1 LVSFISQ
8 NADYSVNDTDP
19 IFFDLSTDEDGYMT
33 EVQHLFN
40 SERFHITSGAGYLDS
55 DEKNVD
61 IFFSPPADVTNI
73 DINVYNLYV
82 YSYINFPRQV
92 IFTIGASADFFE
104 RDRKESDNLDM
115 DEDQFNPKFGITWNP
130 IPTTTLRA
138 AAFRTLRRPLL
149 TKQTLEPTQVAG
161 FNQFFDDGEG
171 SDSWRY
177 GIAIDQKFAA
187 NLYGGV
193 EFSKREID
201 VPYQFYSF
209 FASPS
214 VQETD
219 WEEEL
224 IRGYLYW
231 TPLSWLALSAEY
243 QYEDLDR
250 DTDFVGP
257 EMFTEIET
265 HRFPLGIGFFHP
277 CGLSTQVKATYIDQE
292 GKFGDPS
299 DPFSGFMSGDDQ
311 FWVVDAAIS
320 YRLPK
325 RWGFIT
331 FEAKNLFDE
340 KFNFQDTDPA
350 NPWTVPEQV
359 IIGKCTLT
367 F

>member
-1 LVSFISQ
+1 
-8 NADYSVNDTDP
+8 
-19 IFFDLSTDEDGYMT
+19 MT
-33 EVQHLFN
+33 EIQHLFN

-55 DEKNVD
+55 DEKNED

-82 YSYINFPRQV
+82 YSYINFPKQV

-104 RDRKESDNLDM
+104 RDRKESDDLDM

-138 AAFRTLRRPLL
+138 AAFRNLRRPLL
-149 TKQTLEPTQVAG
+149 TKQTIEPTQVAG

-177 GIAIDQKFAA
+177 GIAIDQKFSAS
-187 NLYGGV
+187 LYGGV

-201 VPYQFYSF
+201 VPYQFYPLPPE
-209 FASPS
+209 SPS

-219 WEEEL
+219 WEEDL
-224 IRGYLYW
+224 VRAYLYW
-231 TPLSWLALSAEY
+231 TPRSWLALSAEY

-250 DTDFVGP
+250 DADFVGP
-257 EMFTEIET
+257 ELFTEIET

-277 CGLSTQVKATYIDQE
+277 CGLSTQVKATYVDQE
-292 GKFGDPS
+292 GKFGDP
-299 DPFSGFMSGDDQ
+299 FSGFISDDDQ

-331 FEAKNLFDE
+331 LEIKNLFDE
-340 KFNFQDTDPA
+340 EFNFQDTDPA

-359 IIGKCTLT
+359 IIGKCTLN